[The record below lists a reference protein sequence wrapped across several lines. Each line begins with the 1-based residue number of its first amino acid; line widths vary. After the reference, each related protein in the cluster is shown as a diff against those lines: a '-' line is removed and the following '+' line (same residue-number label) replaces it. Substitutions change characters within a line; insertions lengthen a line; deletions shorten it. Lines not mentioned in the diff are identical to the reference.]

1 GTITWR
7 NDWEMLPEYPV
18 KQEDS
23 SLPAPAHIFYDH
35 TDRKLKPFWYYRY
48 RVRAVGRNRVPGQ
61 WSSPIQIQLTDDN
74 TAPDQPTIT
83 VENFTGV
90 NKITISEPAINGGPC
105 PDFSHFVIEGYEQS
119 AGTWVTLD
127 PHYTDTVFY
136 HAVDDADLEKNWKYR
151 VTAYDHSGNVSVPSA
166 ESSYKKQKK
175 ASTAFLSSGVNNT
188 LAQVSVNEANIQLK
202 VDKGGVINAINISTE
217 GIDIEGDN
225 LNIDADTVFQSTAE
239 IYGYLKLVKTD
250 EGGDRIEIG
259 VFNGTPMIKLFQ
271 DGVLGLR
278 IQAEDISG
286 DSVGTM
292 RLYGPDVME
301 IGETYQCVL
310 TGWGI
315 YFGSDATAGWAT
327 ALQLPDAS
335 KFGCSYIPE
344 PLIGWDLTNNKLKVK
359 AGGTIYTFSPD

>member
-1 GTITWR
+1 MGQLNNGAGDFGHVGAVR
-7 NDWEMLPEYPV
+7 FFKV
-18 KQEDS
+18 FR
-23 SLPAPAHIFYDH
+23 A
-35 TDRKLKPFWYYRY
+35 RGVVGKLMDY
-48 RVRAVGRNRVPGQ
+48 RVNR
-61 WSSPIQIQLTDDN
+61 
-74 TAPDQPTIT
+74 
-83 VENFTGV
+83 
-90 NKITISEPAINGGPC
+90 PAGE
-105 PDFSHFVIEGYEQS
+105 V
-119 AGTWVTLD
+119 
-127 PHYTDTVFY
+127 
-136 HAVDDADLEKNWKYR
+136 
-151 VTAYDHSGNVSVPSA
+151 
-166 ESSYKKQKK
+166 
-175 ASTAFLSSGVNNT
+175 
-188 LAQVSVNEANIQLK
+188 
-202 VDKGGVINAINISTE
+202 
-217 GIDIEGDN
+217 
-225 LNIDADTVFQSTAE
+225 
-239 IYGYLKLVKTD
+239 KLVKTD